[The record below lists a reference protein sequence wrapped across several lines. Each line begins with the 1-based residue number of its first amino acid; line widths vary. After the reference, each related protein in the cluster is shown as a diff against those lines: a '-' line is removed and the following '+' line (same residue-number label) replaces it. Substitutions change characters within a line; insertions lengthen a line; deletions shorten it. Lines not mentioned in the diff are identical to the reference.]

1 MKNNASSVIL
11 LYNEKASSREAIGEF
26 VGLSDMEME
35 KYASL
40 RRYGDARE
48 VLIKEMDK
56 SNVWMLAPTLHE
68 QALLTS
74 QPDQRQ
80 RLEQL
85 QNEKGTLKEAIKAWI
100 KENNPT

>member
-1 MKNNASSVIL
+1 
-11 LYNEKASSREAIGEF
+11 
-26 VGLSDMEME
+26 ME

-100 KENNPT
+100 KENKPT